1 MFNDRVSYLRVHHT
15 TGSVTQLSQV
25 FQAFHVTNY
34 VNDYFIPCSVQ
45 QMSNRVPNN
54 IFRIY

>member
-15 TGSVTQLSQV
+15 TGSVTQLSQD
-25 FQAFHVTNY
+25 FQDFHVTNY

-45 QMSNRVPNN
+45 QMSNRVSE
-54 IFRIY
+54 I